1 MGPYGDEW
9 FSKRIRNNA
18 QVTCKLRLQENVD
31 NRNSGASSQC
41 IYYTIEEILFVDF
54 SCRFFFWC
62 SRADTTRQNISLLT
76 PFFLSV
82 RTFRVQ
88 IYV

>member
-54 SCRFFFWC
+54 SCRFF
-62 SRADTTRQNISLLT
+62 SGAAA
-76 PFFLSV
+76 
-82 RTFRVQ
+82 Q
-88 IYV
+88 IQHVKILAY